1 MKRALIQLIIP
12 HEKIHAR
19 AHSLSHRALFFY
31 ATFILLIQLV
41 LNFVSVKFP
50 GVLGFASNI
59 QVEEIIA
66 QTNKFRQENN
76 RPALKVNEKL
86 SRSAQEKAA
95 YMFEKNFW
103 AHVAPDGTT
112 PWKFILDS
120 GYKYLYAGENL
131 AKDFQN
137 SGDVEAAWEAS
148 KIGHRENLLGPN
160 YTDVGVAV
168 VNGVLGGFETTL
180 VVQMFGSE
188 TRPASEVSAAPAS
201 PAAPAPVAAS
211 RAGMSP
217 TPVKVKGSLPKPT
230 PLVLTPGVKPVVV
243 APPLEVAANRPL
255 LPVVDVLALAK
266 SVSYAFGFF
275 LLALFLLD
283 GFVVLRRNAVR
294 ISSHNAA
301 HILVLLLILSS
312 TFFLTTGSIR

>member
-1 MKRALIQLIIP
+1 MKRVLIQLVVP
-12 HEKIHAR
+12 HEKNHAR
-19 AHSLSHRALFFY
+19 SHSLSHRALFFY

-41 LNFVSVKFP
+41 LNFVSVRFP

-59 QVEEIIA
+59 RVDEIVA
-66 QTNKFRQENN
+66 QTNKFRQENGL
-76 RPALKVNEKL
+76 PILKVDEKL
-86 SRSAQEKAA
+86 SQAASQKAA

-103 AHVAPDGTT
+103 SHVAPDGTA
-112 PWKFILDS
+112 PWKFILNS

-137 SGDVEAAWEAS
+137 ASDVAAAWEAS
-148 KIGHRENLLGPN
+148 KVGHRENLLGRN
-160 YTDVGVAV
+160 YTDIGVAV

-188 TRPASEVSAAPAS
+188 SRPANEVSAAPAS
-201 PAAPAPVAAS
+201 PTP
-211 RAGMSP
+211 SP
-217 TPVKVKGSLPKPT
+217 SVVKPT
-230 PLVLTPGVKPVVV
+230 SKPVSVKDNLSNPTELILSPGVKPSLST
-243 APPLEVAANRPL
+243 PPLALAQNRAL

-283 GFVVLRRNAVR
+283 GFVMLRRSAVR
-294 ISSHNAA
+294 ISGHNGA

-312 TFFLTTGSIR
+312 TFVLTTGSIK